1 MFCERC
7 GETMRPETI
16 IKLRRTFGRIRAR
29 HFDGAYCAS
38 CKASVSTEGHAA
50 VVPQASA
57 LVRLRL
63 AFGQHIGL
71 PTRMHA

>member
-7 GETMRPETI
+7 GETMRRETI

-29 HFDGAYCAS
+29 HIDGAYCAS
-38 CKASVSTEGHAA
+38 CKASVSTEGRATIDT
-50 VVPQASA
+50 QASA

-63 AFGQHIGL
+63 AFRQHVGL